1 MKLVGIKQ
9 DQVDADNLKALGDS
23 VVASRQAWYH
33 TIGDGIRFKQD
44 RGEVPAG
51 TWEQAVADMK
61 SSNPYPDGYVSP
73 TTAMLSSVAALHVSL
88 AAKGQLKS

>member
-9 DQVDADNLKALGDS
+9 DQVDAEALKELGDS
-23 VVASRQAWYH
+23 VVASRLAWYH
-33 TIGDGIRFKQD
+33 TVGDGIWFKQD
-44 RGEVPAG
+44 RGEVPEG

-73 TTAMLSSVAALHVSL
+73 TVSMLSSIAALHGKLV
-88 AAKGQLKS
+88 AKGQIK